1 MSVDFTNEVEVR
13 EFLSGIR
20 TEYSY
25 QCLREREPEGCH
37 RLAEFLHSVERDFP
51 AAAKLL
57 QLNCEKNGFTK
68 SCAKLGTYH
77 ALGRGGVVV
86 DLARAVE
93 LFSRSCLGAVTPDP
107 ASPASGA
114 ASPGSVAASPGSV
127 AASPASTT
135 FTPSPE
141 GCNNLGEMARQ
152 GRGFPGGQA
161 RPEVARRAFE
171 LACAGEVASSCLQLS
186 VMLMQAESR
195 DMPRALVYAERACHL
210 GHPWGCINAGRMLH
224 LGDGVKPDPERA
236 RELRERATL
245 LARAAH

>member
-1 MSVDFTNEVEVR
+1 SAMSVDFTNEAEVR

-20 TEYSY
+20 TEYGY

-77 ALGRGGVVV
+77 ALGRGGMVV

-93 LFSRSCLGAVTPDP
+93 LFSRSCR
-107 ASPASGA
+107 
-114 ASPGSVAASPGSV
+114 
-127 AASPASTT
+127 STT

-152 GRGFPGGQA
+152 GTGFPGGQA

-171 LACAGEVASSCLQLS
+171 LACAGEIASSCLQLS
-186 VMLMQAESR
+186 IMHMQASMSVDK
-195 DMPRALVYAERACHL
+195 DMSRALLYAERACHL

-224 LGDGVKPDPERA
+224 LGDGVKPNPERA
-236 RELRERATL
+236 RELRERAAL
-245 LARAAH
+245 LARAAQSREAMLMFGD